1 MHHSEHETR
10 GLQRLSDT
18 GDFQV
23 APDQPDVRGWSVV
36 GGNGEVIGK
45 VDDLLVDP
53 GRMKV
58 VELDVDVKGA
68 DHITVPAADAEVDRT
83 RREVRIRGYA
93 SGTYGRGADAVGT
106 DRHVASD
113 RDARLTRSE
122 EEVRVGTRPVEAG
135 EAVVGKHV
143 ETEHKEVPVTLKHD
157 EIVIERRPVNRETGR
172 AEITDQE
179 IRVPLYEEEA
189 VVDKRAVVKEEI
201 VVGKRT
207 VEDQKTVETEVRREE
222 FDINDPRATTTR
234 KRK

>member
-1 MHHSEHETR
+1 MQRDEYEKR
-10 GLQRLSDT
+10 GLQRLSDA

-36 GGNGEVIGK
+36 GGSGEVIGK

-58 VELDVDVKGA
+58 VELDVDVKGG
-68 DHITVPAADAEVDRT
+68 DHITIPAVEAEVDRT
-83 RREVRIRGYA
+83 RREVRIQGYA
-93 SGTYGRGADAVGT
+93 SGRYAPSSDTVGT
-106 DRHVASD
+106 ERHVASD

-122 EEVRVGTRPVEAG
+122 EEVRVGTRAVEAG
-135 EAVVGKHV
+135 EAVVRKHV
-143 ETEHKEVPVTLKHD
+143 ETEHKQVPVTLKHD
-157 EIVIERRPVNRETGR
+157 EIVIERRPVNRETGH

-189 VVDKRAVVKEEI
+189 VVDKRAVVKEELVI
-201 VVGKRT
+201 GKRS
-207 VEDQKTVETEVRREE
+207 VEEQKTVETDVRREE
-222 FDINDPRATTTR
+222 FDVDDPRNTSAR

>member
-1 MHHSEHETR
+1 MEPDHLTICGNGGDICVEFYKRAFVTPSACCIAGVPFVCAGARGHVACRRSSVPTRRNFFTGGGITMHHSEHETR

-18 GDFQV
+18 RDFQV

-106 DRHVASD
+106 DRHVAAD
-113 RDARLTRSE
+113 RDA
-122 EEVRVGTRPVEAG
+122 
-135 EAVVGKHV
+135 
-143 ETEHKEVPVTLKHD
+143 
-157 EIVIERRPVNRETGR
+157 
-172 AEITDQE
+172 
-179 IRVPLYEEEA
+179 
-189 VVDKRAVVKEEI
+189 
-201 VVGKRT
+201 
-207 VEDQKTVETEVRREE
+207 
-222 FDINDPRATTTR
+222 
-234 KRK
+234 

>member
-1 MHHSEHETR
+1 MQRNDYEKR

-36 GGNGEVIGK
+36 GGSGEVIGK

-58 VELDVDVKGA
+58 VELDVDVKGG
-68 DHITVPAADAEVDRT
+68 DHITIPAVEAEVDRT
-83 RREVRIRGYA
+83 RHEVRIQGYA
-93 SGTYGRGADAVGT
+93 SGRYARSSDAVGT
-106 DRHVASD
+106 TARPSD

-122 EEVRVGTRPVEAG
+122 EEVRVGTRAVEAG

-143 ETEHKEVPVTLKHD
+143 ETEHKQVPVTLKHD

-179 IRVPLYEEEA
+179 VRVPLYEEEA
-189 VVDKRAVVKEEI
+189 VVDKRAVVKEEL

-207 VEDQKTVETEVRREE
+207 VDDQKTVDTEIRREE
-222 FDINDPRATTTR
+222 FDINDPRETSTR